1 MRHWLLQSQ
10 QESKYQKLQEAML
23 RRNIALCPP
32 SSYNTVKH
40 TTTPFLG
47 QNVVFRALNPYAAV
61 SILTTIADEEF
72 FEGIITSENEG
83 NVEDVYEKLKRLVLL
98 AWWLFLVEIRVDL
111 ETNRRE
117 NLKSFEHDRGVMRRL
132 YKPSKPQ
139 QLRDHA

>member
-10 QESKYQKLQEAML
+10 QESKYQKLQETML

-32 SSYNTVKH
+32 SSYNTVKN

-61 SILTTIADEEF
+61 SILTTIADEDF

-83 NVEDVYEKLKRLVLL
+83 SVEDVYEKLKRLVLL
-98 AWWLFLVEIRVDL
+98 A
-111 ETNRRE
+111 
-117 NLKSFEHDRGVMRRL
+117 
-132 YKPSKPQ
+132 
-139 QLRDHA
+139 

>member
-1 MRHWLLQSQ
+1 MLFDSCRNRVYHGRYSKVAFESYQPSVFLTKSPTPQMRHWLLQSQ
-10 QESKYQKLQEAML
+10 QDRKYQQLQETML

-40 TTTPFLG
+40 TTSSFLG

-83 NVEDVYEKLKRLVLL
+83 SVEDVYEKLKRLVLL
-98 AWWLFLVEIRVDL
+98 A
-111 ETNRRE
+111 
-117 NLKSFEHDRGVMRRL
+117 
-132 YKPSKPQ
+132 
-139 QLRDHA
+139 